1 MLRNWLLLPLT
12 AGVLGTHALSA
23 QGTSASVH
31 PNAPPVAQAAAK
43 DGLIAI
49 DGRLDDAAWKRATPI
64 THFTQTQPTE
74 AAPATQRTEVRI
86 LYDADALYVGARM
99 YDSLGRA
106 GVRAPLARRDQLLD
120 NRDQALTSD
129 KIAIVLDPY
138 HNHLDRVWF
147 EINPAGVKGEHFNGD
162 DSFDPIWEAAAQV
175 DSLGWSAEMRIP
187 FSQLRFSPDSI
198 QTWGMQIW
206 RSVDRLNE
214 QDMWSF
220 WKRNEA
226 GGPAFFGHLDGLR
239 IGTRPRQVEV
249 LPYAVSRQQYKY
261 ADMLDPFH
269 KSSSGALRVGGDAK
283 VLLTSNLT
291 LDATVNPDFGQVEV
305 DPATV
310 NLSAFET
317 FFSEKR
323 PFFVAGRQAFEF
335 GSFNCMFC
343 DNVSSLDV
351 FYSRRIGRAP
361 QLNGLVEDRST
372 FNDLPENTQILG
384 AAKVTGRANG
394 FTVGLLDAV
403 TNRETARYRGASASS
418 SSLATSPMLTQEVE
432 PLSNYFV
439 GRVVRD
445 FRDGATT
452 VGGILT
458 STARRLDDSLLVNRL
473 RSKATVVGLDL
484 QHSWN
489 RRDYSFLASGVV
501 SDVGGSAS
509 SIARTQRSSA
519 RYFQR
524 FDRKETTD
532 GLFDA
537 RYDSTRTSLRGYGLY
552 ARLGKDNG
560 DWLWETAQNWRSPG
574 FEVNDLAFLSRAD
587 YKWMLANV
595 ARQWTTPMGPFRYL
609 NLTAG
614 AQRQYN
620 YDGDVNDDEQHYGV
634 FTNLRNFWRVNTF
647 YIHHPSTLNESITRG
662 GPMVMRSGY
671 DFGSINVNTDQRKTT
686 VLGVR
691 LDHGHGINSLT
702 NYWRSNTSIS
712 IKPATNIF
720 VSVEPGYT
728 DENDAAQYV
737 RTVPDPT
744 AVTFGGSRYVFAFL
758 HQKTLSVD
766 TRLNVTFTP
775 DLTLELFAQPF
786 VSSGEYTSFRQFTRP
801 RSVDKQVYGTDVG
814 TISYSAENTQ
824 YTIDPDGTGPAS
836 AFTVDKPDFTVRSLR
851 GNAVLRWQYRP
862 GSTVFLVWTQERNGF
877 DSVGQFDVRGQ
888 SSALFRD
895 RPVNI
900 FLLKVNYWLGR

>member
-1 MLRNWLLLPLT
+1 MSPNGLLLLRVAISGLAPGII
-12 AGVLGTHALSA
+12 AA

-31 PNAPPVAQAAAK
+31 PTVPPTALAVERT
-43 DGLIAI
+43 GPIVI
-49 DGRLDDAAWKRATPI
+49 DGRLDEMTWQGATPI
-64 THFTQTQPTE
+64 VRFTQTQPTE

-86 LYDADALYVGARM
+86 LFDRDALYIGARM

-120 NRDQALTSD
+120 RGGQLTSD

-147 EINPAGVKGEHFNGD
+147 EVNPLGVRGDEFNGD
-162 DSFDPIWEAAAQV
+162 NSFDPVWEAAAHM

-187 FSQLRFSPDSI
+187 LSQLRFSPDSL
-198 QTWGMQIW
+198 QTWGLQIW
-206 RSVDRLNE
+206 RYVDRLNE

-226 GGPAFFGHLDGLR
+226 GGPPFFGHLDGLHF
-239 IGTRPRQVEV
+239 GTRPRQVEV

-261 ADMLDPFH
+261 AEAVNPFL
-269 KSSSGALRVGGDAK
+269 KNSTSAVRIGGDAK

-323 PFFVAGRQAFEF
+323 PFFVAGRQAFDF

-361 QLNGLVEDRST
+361 QLNGLVDNQSA
-372 FNDLPENTQILG
+372 FSDLPENTQILG
-384 AAKVTGRANG
+384 AAKVTGRVSG

-403 TNRETARYRGASASS
+403 TNRETARFRSSASAN
-418 SSLATSPMLTQEVE
+418 APTLTQAVE
-432 PLSNYFV
+432 PMSNYFV
-439 GRVVRD
+439 GRLRRD

-452 VGGILT
+452 IGSVVT
-458 STARRLDDSLLVNRL
+458 STARRLDDSLLANRL
-473 RSKATVVGLDL
+473 RSRANVLGFDL
-484 QHSWN
+484 EHSWS
-489 RRDYSFLASGVV
+489 RRNYSVLASAAV
-501 SDVGGSAS
+501 SDVGGSDSAM
-509 SIARTQRSSA
+509 ARTQQSSA
-519 RYFQR
+519 HYFQR
-524 FDRKETTD
+524 IDRKETTD
-532 GLFDA
+532 GLFDT
-537 RYDSTRTSLRGYGLY
+537 RYDRSRTSLRGYGLY
-552 ARLGKDNG
+552 ARVAKDNG

-574 FEVNDLAFLSRAD
+574 FEVNDLAFLNRAD

-595 ARQWTTPMGPFRYL
+595 ARQWTTPMGPFRYA

-620 YDGDVNDDEQHYGV
+620 YDGDRNDEEEHYGV
-634 FTNLRNFWRVNTF
+634 FTELKNFWRVNTF
-647 YIHHPSTLNESITRG
+647 YIHHPSSLSESITRG
-662 GPMVMRSGY
+662 GPVVMRTGY
-671 DFGSINVNTDQRKTT
+671 DYGALNINTDQRRTT
-686 VLGVR
+686 VFGLRVDR
-691 LDHGHGINSLT
+691 GHGISSLT
-702 NYWRSNTSIS
+702 QRFTVNPSLV
-712 IKPATNIF
+712 IKPATNIL
-720 VSVEPGYT
+720 VSVGPGYT
-728 DENDAAQYV
+728 DDEDAAQYV
-737 RTVPDPT
+737 ATVADPTVP
-744 AVTFGGSRYVFAFL
+744 AFGGSRYVFGFL

-786 VSSGEYTSFRQFTRP
+786 ISSGEYTSFRQFTRP
-801 RSVDKQVYGTDVG
+801 RSLDKQVYGADVG
-814 TISYSAENTQ
+814 TISYSSASAR
-824 YTIDPDGTGPAS
+824 YTVDPDGPGPAN
-836 AFTVDKPDFTVRSLR
+836 AFTIGNPDFTVRSLR

-862 GSTVFLVWTQERNGF
+862 GSTVFLVWTQERNGYVA
-877 DSVGQFDVRGQ
+877 DGQFNLRGQ
-888 SSALFRD
+888 SGEIFRD

-900 FLLKVNYWLGR
+900 FLLKVNYWIGR